1 MEFSELEYRP
11 FATIA
16 RIISSEGAA
25 NIGGRWE
32 VEALDFSDAASRPV
46 TAYGSSRVHGSRIG
60 RSTGEAYVTRLRF
73 DAGGVLGMHPAG
85 VDQFFLVVE
94 GAGWVRTRAHARKQE
109 LHAGQGILW
118 RAGEDHE
125 SGTGLGMTVI
135 VIQAGHLQVDYED
148 EA

>member
-1 MEFSELEYRP
+1 M
-11 FATIA
+11 
-16 RIISSEGAA
+16 
-25 NIGGRWE
+25 
-32 VEALDFSDAASRPV
+32 EALDFSDAASRPV
-46 TAYGSSRVHGSRIG
+46 TAYGSSGVQGSRIG
-60 RSTGEAYVTRLRF
+60 RSTGEAYVIRLRF

-94 GAGWVRTRAHARKQE
+94 GSGWVRTHQQEKKQE

-125 SGTGLGMTVI
+125 SGTDLGMTVI
-135 VIQAGHLQVDYED
+135 VVQARHLQVGYED